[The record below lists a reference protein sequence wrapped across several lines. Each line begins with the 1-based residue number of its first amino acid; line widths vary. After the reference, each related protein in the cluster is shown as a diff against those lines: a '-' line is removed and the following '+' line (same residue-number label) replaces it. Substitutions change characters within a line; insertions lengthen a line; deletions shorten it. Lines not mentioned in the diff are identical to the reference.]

1 MADKAISELNRA
13 TEVQSAD
20 LFVLEQDGNARA
32 LTGQVLENWLL
43 KFAGG
48 HGGIQSIDKVESS
61 GLVDTYRITTSDS
74 TYSVDIPV
82 TNGRSIE
89 KATKVSSSGLVDT
102 WRLAYNDGTYTDIS
116 VTNGRGIVKNELVK
130 TAGLVKTYRWTYNDG
145 TTQDYTTTDGA
156 KGDKGDNTYTWRRYA
171 SQKPT
176 EESHSFGTVPDAWE
190 GIYTGPLSVA
200 PTDWK
205 LYDWYKVKGE
215 KGDTGDPA
223 KLTGS
228 SVTYLVSDR
237 GDIVPSGSWSGTV
250 PTVPQGKYLWTRVV
264 QTYNTGNPITSYS
277 VSRFGIDGSGAVST
291 VNGQSPDST
300 GNVKLMAADIACA
313 NGQNI
318 ESNLDTKADKTQTVT
333 VTLTAAGWSGG
344 YQTVGADGVSQD
356 GDVLISP
363 TPESIKAYLAAG
375 IWCAAQQTGALR
387 FGCKKTP
394 TAAITVSVKPFGA

>member
-1 MADKAISELNRA
+1 MADKAISELIA
-13 TEVQSAD
+13 ASQVKAAD
-20 LFVLEQDGNARA
+20 LFVLEQDGAA
-32 LTGQVLENWLL
+32 KKLPGQVLINFLT
-43 KFAGG
+43 AAADG
-48 HGGIQSIDKVESS
+48 HGGVQSIDKVGSS
-61 GLVDTYRITTSDS
+61 GLVDTYRITLADE
-74 TYSVDIPV
+74 TYTDIQV
-82 TNGRSIE
+82 TNGRGIINLE
-89 KATKVSSSGLVDT
+89 KTGSSGLVDT
-102 WRLAYNDGTYTDIS
+102 YRVTYNNGTHTDIQ
-116 VTNGRGIVKNELVK
+116 VTNGRGIAKNELAS
-130 TAGLVKTYRWTYNDG
+130 TSGLVKTYRITYNDG
-145 TTQDYTTTDGA
+145 STQTYTVTDGA
-156 KGDKGDNTYTWRRYA
+156 KGDKGDNTYTWVRYA
-171 SQKPT
+171 AQEPT
-176 EESHSFGTVPDAWE
+176 ESSHSIGTLPDEWI
-190 GIYTGPLSVA
+190 GIYTGPLAVA
-200 PTDWK
+200 PSDWK
-205 LYDWYKVKGE
+205 LYTWYKIKGE
-215 KGDTGDPA
+215 KGDTGAPA

-291 VNGQSPDST
+291 VNSQSPDST

-333 VTLTAAGWSGG
+333 VTLTAAGWSEG

>member
-1 MADKAISELNRA
+1 MADKAISELIA
-13 TEVQSAD
+13 ASQVKAAD
-20 LFVLEQDGNARA
+20 LFVLEQDGAA
-32 LTGQVLENWLL
+32 KKLTGQVLINFLT
-43 KFAGG
+43 AAADG
-48 HGGIQSIDKVESS
+48 HGGVQSIDKVGSS
-61 GLVDTYRITTSDS
+61 GLVDTYRITLADE
-74 TYSVDIPV
+74 TYTDIQV
-82 TNGRSIE
+82 TNGRGITNLE
-89 KATKVSSSGLVDT
+89 KTASSGLVDT
-102 WRLAYNDGTYTDIS
+102 YRVTYNNGTHTDIK
-116 VTNGRGIVKNELVK
+116 VTNGRGITKNELVS
-130 TAGLVKTYRWTYNDG
+130 TSGLVKTYRITYNDG
-145 TTQDYTTTDGA
+145 STQTYTVTDGA
-156 KGDKGDNTYTWRRYA
+156 KGDKGDNTYTWVRYA
-171 SQKPT
+171 AQEPT
-176 EESHSFGTVPDAWE
+176 ESSHSIGTLPDEWI
-190 GIYTGPLSVA
+190 GIYTGPLAVA
-200 PTDWK
+200 PSDWK
-205 LYDWYKVKGE
+205 LYAWYKIKGE
-215 KGDTGDPA
+215 KGDTGAPA

-250 PTVPQGKYLWTRVV
+250 PTVPHGKYLWTRVV

-277 VSRFGIDGSGAVST
+277 VSRMGIDGQGAVST
-291 VNGQSPDST
+291 VNGQNPDST

-394 TAAITVSVKPFGA
+394 TAAVTVSVKPFGA

>member
-1 MADKAISELNRA
+1 MADKAISELIA
-13 TEVQSAD
+13 ASQVKAAD
-20 LFVLEQDGNARA
+20 LFVLEQDGAA
-32 LTGQVLENWLL
+32 KKLTGQVLINFLT
-43 KFAGG
+43 AAADG
-48 HGGIQSIDKVESS
+48 HGGVQSIDKVGSS
-61 GLVDTYRITTSDS
+61 GLVDTYRITLADE
-74 TYSVDIPV
+74 TYTDIQV
-82 TNGRSIE
+82 TNGRGITNLE
-89 KATKVSSSGLVDT
+89 KTGSSGLVDT
-102 WRLAYNDGTYTDIS
+102 YRVTYNNGTHTDIQ
-116 VTNGRGIVKNELVK
+116 VTNGRGIAKNELAR
-130 TAGLVKTYRWTYNDG
+130 TSGLVKTYRITYNDG
-145 TTQDYTTTDGA
+145 STQTYTVTDGA
-156 KGDKGDNTYTWRRYA
+156 KGDKGDNTYTWVRYA
-171 SQKPT
+171 AQEPT
-176 EESHSFGTVPDAWE
+176 ESSHSIGTLPDEWI
-190 GIYTGPLSVA
+190 GIYTGPLAVA
-200 PTDWK
+200 PSDWK
-205 LYDWYKVKGE
+205 LYTWYKIKGE
-215 KGDTGDPA
+215 KGDTGAPA

-333 VTLTAAGWSGG
+333 VTLTVAGWSGG